1 MLKETNSITIGS
13 VKITIGKNSSNQVAN
28 ELSLLKKKN
37 ALIVTDQG
45 IEQNGLLDNVKKTLS
60 ISNYDYTVFNEITA
74 DPASKLVEKGTEI
87 AKKNHCDAIISVGGG
102 SVMDAGK
109 AIAMMVTNEGS
120 ILEYDNSPEGGKVF
134 INEGLPVISI
144 PTTSGTGSEVSPYSV
159 ITDKAQNK
167 KRTIGGNI
175 LVSKVALIDPVLT
188 LGLPKR
194 MTAATGIDALAHA
207 IEMYTSERIVTA
219 QGSTIISDTIALE
232 AIKLISQNLRQA
244 CSLGNLYEARKN
256 VMLGSTMAGL
266 VLSAGSGGAHGL
278 GTPLGAHFHIPHG
291 ECVGM
296 MLPEVMEFNKYAAPD
311 RFAKIAQAMGVDI
324 SNLNDVEAA
333 DEAVNSLRKLLQD
346 IDFPKLSD
354 WISEK
359 DIPLLVKDAVK
370 EKCCQ
375 INTRLIKEEEATSIY
390 QETLNQV

>member
-1 MLKETNSITIGS
+1 ME
-13 VKITIGKNSSNQVAN
+13 
-28 ELSLLKKKN
+28 
-37 ALIVTDQG
+37 
-45 IEQNGLLDNVKKTLS
+45 
-60 ISNYDYTVFNEITA
+60 
-74 DPASKLVEKGTEI
+74 
-87 AKKNHCDAIISVGGG
+87 
-102 SVMDAGK
+102 
-109 AIAMMVTNEGS
+109 
-120 ILEYDNSPEGGKVF
+120 
-134 INEGLPVISI
+134 
-144 PTTSGTGSEVSPYSV
+144 
-159 ITDKAQNK
+159 
-167 KRTIGGNI
+167 
-175 LVSKVALIDPVLT
+175 
-188 LGLPKR
+188 
-194 MTAATGIDALAHA
+194 
-207 IEMYTSERIVTA
+207 
-219 QGSTIISDTIALE
+219 
-232 AIKLISQNLRQA
+232 
-244 CSLGNLYEARKN
+244 
-256 VMLGSTMAGL
+256 
-266 VLSAGSGGAHGL
+266 L